1 VAQKVNVAIEI
12 DGSSVA
18 PPINSLSIKQTVF
31 HHHSFELRWPVWE
44 RENFFNR
51 IANDH
56 IGKEIKMEISSGA
69 DPDGPK
75 NYFQGIITHVGL
87 SKQEAAF
94 EEIVYQGYSRS
105 IIMDD
110 GPHAQSFLKKSSKD
124 IVKDVSGR
132 YNIDIKTDPAYTGNI
147 PYTVQYNETGHAFL
161 ARLAAT
167 WGEWFYFD
175 GVQFYFGKPHKES
188 AVELIFGK
196 HVQDIR
202 IGINAVP
209 SKFKLLGY
217 EYLSHKFPESASDS
231 AKISGL
237 DDYGKTAAKASDEV
251 FRFEPAQLVP
261 LDFEDK
267 AALDHLAKQRKA
279 TAAGNYVTLHAT
291 CDYHVLKPGA
301 IIQLKS
307 DIHEPGE
314 TAAKKV
320 DYGEFRIIEINHFMD
335 GQGAYIAQI
344 EAIPA
349 GLETPPLNP
358 YVREPLCE
366 VQPAEVLDNHDSEKL
381 GRVEVQLW
389 WQKPRGEKT
398 PWIRVAASGA
408 GSGHGAYFVPEKG
421 DQVLVGFEHNNPAKP
436 YVIGSLYH
444 GKAKPSGG
452 NSDPDNNNK
461 ELRTKSGNRLFLC
474 DKDGGDVVII
484 EDGKKKNVITLSVAG
499 DGKISIVSG
508 NGDIS
513 IEAKNI
519 SLKATENMT
528 LSAGTKMTLD
538 TATLEEGGSSSVSIK
553 SSEGTVTLGATTD
566 MNISGKNLNAEGS
579 QNTSL
584 GAASATTKLAGKTI
598 AVEGGTMVDV
608 KGGTIKL
615 N

>member
-1 VAQKVNVAIEI
+1 MAQKVNVSIEI
-12 DGSSVA
+12 DGSAVS
-18 PPINSLSIKQTVF
+18 PPINSLSIQQTVF
-31 HHHSFELRWPVWE
+31 QHHSFELRWPVWE

-56 IGKEIKMEISSGA
+56 IGKEIKIEISPGA
-69 DPDGPK
+69 DSDGPK

-94 EEIVYQGYSRS
+94 EEIVYQGYSSS
-105 IIMDD
+105 IVMDD
-110 GPHAQSFLKKSSKD
+110 GPHAQSFLKKSLKD

-132 YNIDIKTDPAYTGNI
+132 YDIDIKTDPSYTNNI
-147 PYTVQYNETGHAFL
+147 PYTVQYNETGYAFL
-161 ARLAAT
+161 NRLAAT

-175 GVQFYFGKPHKES
+175 GVQFRFGKPQKD
-188 AVELIFGK
+188 AVIELIFGK

-202 IGINAVP
+202 IGINAIP

-217 EYLSHKFPESASDS
+217 EYLSHKFPESPSDS
-231 AKISGL
+231 AKLSQL
-237 DDYGKTAAKASDEV
+237 DDYGKTAAKASEDI
-251 FRFEPAQLVP
+251 FKFEPSQLTP

-279 TAAGNYVTLHAT
+279 AAAGNYVTLNAT
-291 CDYHVLKPGA
+291 CDYHLLKPGA
-301 IIQLKS
+301 LFQVKS
-307 DIHEPGE
+307 DLHEPGE

-320 DYGEFRIIEINHFMD
+320 DYGEFRVMEVNHFID
-335 GQGAYIAQI
+335 GQGAYMAQL
-344 EAIPA
+344 EAVPS
-349 GLETPPLNP
+349 GLEIPPFNP
-358 YVREPLCE
+358 SVRHPVCE
-366 VQPAEVLDNHDSEKL
+366 VQAAEVLDNHDSEKL
-381 GRVEVQLW
+381 GRVEVQFW

-408 GSGHGAYFVPEKG
+408 GSGHGSYFVPEKG

-444 GKAKPSGG
+444 GKAKPAGG
-452 NSDPDNNNK
+452 NSDPNNNNK

-474 DKDGGDVVII
+474 DTDGGAAVII
-484 EDGKKKNVITLSVAG
+484 EDGKKKNVITLSLEG
-499 DGKISIVSG
+499 DGKISIVSE

-513 IEAKNI
+513 INAKNI
-519 SLKATENMT
+519 TLQAKENMS
-528 LSAGTKMTLD
+528 LGAGTKMTLN
-538 TATLEEGGSSSVSIK
+538 TKTLEETGSSSVEIK
-553 SSEGTVTLGATTD
+553 STEGPVTVSAKTD
-566 MNISGKNLNAEGS
+566 MTVSGKNLTAEGT

-584 GAASATTKLAGKTI
+584 GASAATSKLAGQTI
-598 AVEGGTMVDV
+598 AVEGGTMVDI